1 MKNSIIKNLRLAFAL
16 ALVLMF
22 SGMSFATNGKLSGS
36 GTQASPYKISDAADL
51 KAFAKLVNDEIQTDA
66 WAELTANIDMNFGK
80 TVLNEKG

>member
-51 KAFAKLVNDEIQTDA
+51 
-66 WAELTANIDMNFGK
+66 
-80 TVLNEKG
+80 